1 MFRAEWK
8 CGLHMWFSKALGLLF
23 LLGLFHINGRYCVR
37 YANTPA
43 DSIPLQ
49 CDDVSLFS
57 LFDQEEPMFSH
68 SVMSNSWQPMNYST
82 PGFPV
87 LQYFPEFAQAHVQWV
102 GEAIQSSH
110 PPFSFLL
117 SPPALKSFPASQSF
131 LTSQLF
137 TSGGQSIG
145 ASASASVLPMN
156 IQGWFPLGLT
166 GLISL
171 LSKGLSRVFSRIDLK
186 ASILQHSVFSM
197 VQLSHPHMTPRKAK
211 ASGPQSNPEW

>member
-1 MFRAEWK
+1 M
-8 CGLHMWFSKALGLLF
+8 S
-23 LLGLFHINGRYCVR
+23 
-37 YANTPA
+37 
-43 DSIPLQ
+43 DSLQ
-49 CDDVSLFS
+49 THRLPHARLPYLSVSPGVCLNSCS
-57 LFDQEEPMFSH
+57 LS
-68 SVMSNSWQPMNYST
+68 
-82 PGFPV
+82 
-87 LQYFPEFAQAHVQWV
+87 QWCHPT
-102 GEAIQSSH
+102 ISSFVT
-110 PPFSFLL
+110 PFSYCIQ
-117 SPPALKSFPASQSF
+117 SFPASGSF
-131 LTSQLF
+131 PVSQLF

>member
-1 MFRAEWK
+1 MKVWIAHVILQGPGSPLFAWSISYQWQVLCKVCQHPRW
-8 CGLHMWFSKALGLLF
+8 LHPPSVWW
-23 LLGLFHINGRYCVR
+23 CVF
-37 YANTPA
+37 
-43 DSIPLQ
+43 
-49 CDDVSLFS
+49 V
-57 LFDQEEPMFSH
+57 
-68 SVMSNSWQPMNYST
+68 
-82 PGFPV
+82 FPV
-87 LQYFPEFAQAHVQWV
+87 RSGGANVQSLSHVQLLATHELQHTRLPCPSVFPRVCSSSCPVSWW
-102 GEAIQSSH
+102 SH
-110 PPFSFLL
+110 PIISSSFLL
-117 SPPALKSFPASQSF
+117 SPPALISFPASQSF

-197 VQLSHPHMTPRKAK
+197 VQLSHPHVTPRKAK

>member
-110 PPFSFLL
+110 PLSLL

-145 ASASASVLPMN
+145 TTPTRNTTAVTTTMVTTAPEKMRPSTSAFLMPSPTKDFQPGKQLCFSAQKDL
-156 IQGWFPLGLT
+156 QA
-166 GLISL
+166 
-171 LSKGLSRVFSRIDLK
+171 RI
-186 ASILQHSVFSM
+186 
-197 VQLSHPHMTPRKAK
+197 
-211 ASGPQSNPEW
+211 